1 MNFNKVI
8 SAKSVEMI
16 AWNVIQG
23 QTNAHNATLIRC
35 YQMVNASV
43 MMVTLWIL
51 TKIHVWNVA
60 QPVRLAKTHSN
71 VWLVLKD
78 QYLVKLFAS
87 LVGQPNTFQQ
97 MNARLVAR
105 IV

>member
-1 MNFNKVI
+1 MMNFNKVI

-51 TKIHVWNVA
+51 TKIHV
-60 QPVRLAKTHSN
+60 
-71 VWLVLKD
+71 
-78 QYLVKLFAS
+78 
-87 LVGQPNTFQQ
+87 
-97 MNARLVAR
+97 
-105 IV
+105 